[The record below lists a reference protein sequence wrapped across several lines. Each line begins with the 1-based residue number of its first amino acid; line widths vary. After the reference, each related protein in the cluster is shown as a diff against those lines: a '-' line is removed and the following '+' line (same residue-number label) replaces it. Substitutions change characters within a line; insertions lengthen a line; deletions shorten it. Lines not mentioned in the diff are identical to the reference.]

1 LVVAIVFS
9 NFIAPEERNNKNP
22 LPFSRHYFD
31 MQLLNIHYSQ
41 KTMKRFNLLT
51 LSIIVVF
58 TAGIISIQQLS
69 AQTGIP
75 KPEEHFGFVPGT
87 DYKLFDYE
95 QLIEYLAKLD
105 KASPMLKLVENG
117 QSPMGRKMYI
127 AFISS
132 ESNIKNLDRLR
143 EINKELAL
151 NPNLSETKQAE
162 NVREG
167 KVFFLATLS
176 MHSTEVAP
184 SQALPLIAY
193 QLITSDDPLIKKYL
207 NDVVYMAVP
216 NHNPDGMDL
225 VVENYN
231 KYKGTQY
238 EGASLPRVYHKY
250 VGHDNN
256 RDFVTLSQED
266 TKAIARIY
274 NLDWF
279 PQVMIEKHQMGSTSI
294 RYFVPPS
301 TDPIAE
307 NVDAELWAWTSIFGT
322 NMLRDLTSVGLAG
335 VGQKTIYDDY
345 WPGSTET
352 CIWKN
357 VIGML
362 TEAAS
367 VRDASPVYIEP
378 NELQVGKGLSEYEKS
393 INFPLPWE
401 GGWWHLGDIVKL
413 EIESTLSTIKT
424 SSILKNDIL
433 RYRNEVCKRE
443 VEKGKT
449 EPPYY
454 YVVPQ
459 QQVDQSELIALVE
472 LMKEHGIETFQL
484 TEDYNLGEINLKEGD
499 IVYPLSQPFRA
510 FVKEV
515 MEKQEYPVRHYTPGG
530 EIMRPY
536 DVTSWSL
543 PLHRGLV
550 SHEIKV
556 RDKTF
561 EAKLK
566 PLEGVYNPIKEDY
579 KLPAVFPATSN
590 GSFKAA
596 FMALQNG
603 MKVSRLTQEA
613 KIGGKTYGKGSFL
626 IQGGSQD
633 LLNRIVKESD
643 TEPGSVED
651 PGKLVSSSVTLPR
664 IALVETYFSDMD
676 AGWTRYL
683 FDTYNL
689 PFTVIH
695 PDEFEKTDFE
705 KNYDIVIFP
714 STGKN
719 LLMNG
724 KSGSET
730 SPNMSNYHPDYVKG
744 MGKKGLE
751 KLLLFIN
758 GGGKVISWGQSI
770 DLFTGMLEMT
780 VGKEK
785 EEFMLPF
792 SNVADQA
799 RRNGLLVPGSL
810 MRMDLKQDHPLTWGM
825 PAEAGVFYRGN
836 PLFSTS
842 VPRFDMDRR
851 VIGTFA
857 KKEILM
863 SGYSEKEEL
872 LSEKPAMIWLKKG
885 KGELILYS
893 FNPQFRASTPAT
905 YKLLFNALFPATAE

>member
-9 NFIAPEERNNKNP
+9 NFIAPEERDNKNP

-31 MQLLNIHYSQ
+31 MQLLNIHYCQ

-151 NPNLSETKQAE
+151 NPDLSETKQAE

-799 RRNGLLVPGSL
+799 RKNGLLVPGSL

>member
-1 LVVAIVFS
+1 M
-9 NFIAPEERNNKNP
+9 KN
-22 LPFSRHYFD
+22 S
-31 MQLLNIHYSQ
+31 
-41 KTMKRFNLLT
+41 NLLS
-51 LSIIVVF
+51 LVISFAILAVF
-58 TAGIISIQQLS
+58 VTPRQLH
-69 AQTGIP
+69 AQSEIP
-75 KPEEHFGFVPGT
+75 KPEEHFGFVPGS
-87 DYKLFDYE
+87 DYMLFTYE
-95 QLIEYLAKLD
+95 QLIAYLEKLD
-105 KASPMLKLVENG
+105 KASPILKLVENG

-132 ESNIKNLDRLR
+132 EENINNLDRLR

-151 NPNLSETKQAE
+151 NPDLSESQQAE
-162 NVREG
+162 YIKEG

-193 QLITSDDPLIKKYL
+193 QLVTTDDPLIKKYL
-207 NDVVYMAVP
+207 DDVVYMAVP
-216 NHNPDGMDL
+216 NHNPDGMDF

-250 VGHDNN
+250 IGHDNN

-279 PQVMIEKHQMGSTSI
+279 PPVMIEKHQMGSTNI

-307 NVDAELWAWTSIFGT
+307 NVDAELWSWASVFGT
-322 NMLRDLTSVGLAG
+322 NMLRDLTSAGISG
-335 VGQKTIYDDY
+335 VGQKTIFDDY
-345 WPGSTET
+345 WPGSTGT
-352 CIWKN
+352 CMWKN

-367 VRDASPVYIEP
+367 VKDASPVYIEP
-378 NELQVGKGLSEYEKS
+378 NELSVGKGLGEYEKS
-393 INFPLPWE
+393 INFPMPWP
-401 GGWWHLGDIVKL
+401 GGWWRLGDIVKL

-424 SSILKNDIL
+424 SSLRKDDIL

-443 VEKGKT
+443 VEKGRT
-449 EPPYY
+449 EAPFY

-459 QQVDQSELIALVE
+459 KQTDQSELISLVE
-472 LMKEHGIETFQL
+472 LMKEHGIDTYQL
-484 TEDYNLGEINLKEGD
+484 TEDHTLGETNLKTGD
-499 IVYPLSQPFRA
+499 IVYPMTQSFRPFI
-510 FVKEV
+510 KEV
-515 MEKQEYPVRHYTPGG
+515 MEKQEFPVRHFTPGG
-530 EIMRPY
+530 EIIRPY

-550 SHEIKV
+550 SHEIKI
-556 RDKTF
+556 RDTDF

-566 PLEGVYNPIKEDY
+566 PLEGVYDPLFEEY
-579 KLPAVFPATSN
+579 KLPAIFPVTSN

-596 FMALQNG
+596 FIALQNG
-603 MKVSRLTQEA
+603 LKVSRLNLET
-613 KIGGKTYGKGSFL
+613 KIDGKTYGKGSFI
-626 IQGGSQD
+626 IQGD
-633 LLNRIVKESD
+633 DAELLNSIVKEAH
-643 TEPGSVED
+643 TEPGFIEE
-651 PGKLVSSSVTLPR
+651 PGTLEMTPVSMPR
-664 IALVETYFSDMD
+664 IALVETYFHDMD

-683 FDTYNL
+683 FDTYKL
-689 PFTVIH
+689 PFTVLH

-714 STGKN
+714 GTGKN
-719 LLMNG
+719 YLMNG
-724 KSGSET
+724 KPGSEDNP
-730 SPNMSNYHPDYVKG
+730 SMSSYHPDYQKG
-744 MGKKGLE
+744 MGKKGRN
-751 KLLLFIN
+751 KLMSFVN
-758 GGGKVISWGQSI
+758 GGGKVISWGQST
-770 DLFTGMLEMT
+770 DLFTGMLEIT
-780 VGKEK
+780 LDKEEK

-792 SNVADQA
+792 SNIADQA
-799 RRNGLLVPGSL
+799 RKNGLLVPGAL
-810 MRMDLKQDHPLTWGM
+810 VRMKLKQYHPLTLGM
-825 PAEAGVFYRGN
+825 PEEVGVFYRGN
-836 PLFSTS
+836 PLFNTR
-842 VPRFDMDRR
+842 VPLFDMDRR
-851 VIGTFA
+851 VIGVFP

-863 SGYSEKEEL
+863 SGYAEKEEL

-905 YKLLFNALFPATAE
+905 YKLLFNALFPIKAE